1 MAYEDKVQSDPY
13 QFNKAIGSFLPL
25 DANSVA
31 DDCAGSKVKDYYSNK
46 SNINLYFRTLCI

>member
-46 SNINLYFRTLCI
+46 SNINLYFRILCI